1 MAEIL
6 KITSDNFEKEVAQS
20 DKPVVVDFWASWCGP
35 CRMFAPSF
43 EACAQEMD
51 DVRFGKVNIDEDKKA
66 SELLNEG
73 KLQNVGI
80 ARISDIESGTSFVF
94 EPNEN
99 CGFCYNPIIFMRQN
113 ISNGNIEPSD
123 LTNVSTLFWDISLE
137 PKMETEKSLNFT
149 IIQNSKKKKR

>member
-1 MAEIL
+1 MYVQYIIKNESEKKLCAKFAVEINIANTNFPSKDYVYNSIEL
-6 KITSDNFEKEVAQS
+6 VDNGE
-20 DKPVVVDFWASWCGP
+20 
-35 CRMFAPSF
+35 
-43 EACAQEMD
+43 
-51 DVRFGKVNIDEDKKA
+51 KVNLSEEKKA

-123 LTNVSTLFWDISLE
+123 LTNVSTFFWDISLE
-137 PKMETEKSLNFT
+137 PKMETEKSLSFT

>member
-1 MAEIL
+1 MYVQYIIKNE
-6 KITSDNFEKEVAQS
+6 S
-20 DKPVVVDFWASWCGP
+20 DKRLCAKFAVEINIANTNFSSEDYVYNSIELVDNG
-35 CRMFAPSF
+35 
-43 EACAQEMD
+43 E
-51 DVRFGKVNIDEDKKA
+51 KVNIDEDKKA